1 MFYNVKFPG
10 THINVRRLKGT
21 GEINLITFY
30 LNQYV
35 QTIIVSSYNQHKK
48 LLTRYI
54 LLFPESSLFDVYMTL
69 VASFQVLSSHMWL
82 TAAVLDSTLW
92 KSHCQQIDKR
102 LYPLGRVGKT
112 KILLPEGKYMRTLKG
127 TVYIN

>member
-1 MFYNVKFPG
+1 MIQN
-10 THINVRRLKGT
+10 
-21 GEINLITFY
+21 
-30 LNQYV
+30 LNQYI

-92 KSHCQQIDKR
+92 
-102 LYPLGRVGKT
+102 
-112 KILLPEGKYMRTLKG
+112 
-127 TVYIN
+127 